1 MIRTP
6 SAAPRLRAALLATL
20 AALALAACDKSGKGK
35 LAAAEEGETVP
46 SLQGE
51 AGVDDRPLA
60 QELLDDLAK
69 AESSTEAALKEEEI
83 WDAWMLSGSPTV
95 DVLMQRGV
103 EAQEAKN
110 LELARDMYDRALMI
124 LPDYAEAWNRR
135 ALLYFNDGKYDEAMA
150 DLEAAL
156 TQEPRHFGAWIGIG
170 MIFESVEAP
179 EAALKA
185 YRNALAI
192 HPHAGAALQGE
203 KRLRVRVEGRQL

>member
-1 MIRTP
+1 MRY
-6 SAAPRLRAALLATL
+6 SAFWSGRVVLLAAAATL
-20 AALALAACDKSGKGK
+20 ALGACDKSGTGK
-35 LAAAEEGETVP
+35 LVAADPLAGSPGAAAAEDGEKT
-46 SLQGE
+46 
-51 AGVDDRPLA
+51 LA
-60 QELLDDLAK
+60 HELLDELAK
-69 AESSTEAALKEEEI
+69 AETSQEAALKEEEI

-110 LELARDMYDRALMI
+110 LELARDMFDRALMI
-124 LPDYAEAWNRR
+124 RPDYAEAWNRR
-135 ALLYFNDGKYDEAMA
+135 ALLYFNDGRYDEAMA

-156 TQEPRHFGAWIGIG
+156 THEPRHFGAWIGLG
-170 MIFESVEAP
+170 MIFESVDAP
-179 EAALKA
+179 DAALKA

>member
-1 MIRTP
+1 MRFFTSP
-6 SAAPRLRAALLATL
+6 GLRAVALAAA
-20 AALALAACDKSGKGK
+20 AALALSACDKSGKGK
-35 LAAAEEGETVP
+35 AVASDPLAGSPGAAA
-46 SLQGE
+46 QAE
-51 AGVDDRPLA
+51 AEKTLA
-60 QELLDDLAK
+60 DELLDELTA
-69 AESSTEAALKEEEI
+69 AETSQEAALKEEEI
-83 WDAWMLSGSPTV
+83 WDAWLLSGSPTV

-103 EAQEAKN
+103 EAQEARN

-124 LPDYAEAWNRR
+124 KPDYAEAWNRR
-135 ALLYFNDGKYDEAMA
+135 ALLYFNDGRYDEAMS

-156 TQEPRHFGAWIGIG
+156 THEPRHFGAWIGLG

-179 EAALKA
+179 DAALKA